1 MANTY
6 TTLEALVARIVD
18 QMTING
24 ANENNGARTQQLLI
38 EIAQSIIAIIGAA
51 PAADGSIH
59 PWDAGLEYV
68 AGQQV
73 IVSHNGYLYLFTGVV
88 NDQGTEPGT
97 DETVWQDLTALILSH
112 VQGTDQALDTGGPN
126 EVTALELRQHLDGDF
141 DTPTLAQVLAAG
153 ERSGANDI
161 GVDANQAIVF
171 RDDASDGRLRLKPVA
186 VTDDNTIYLPDKPG
200 TVALMDDV
208 AAVAAMV
215 DGSLKAPEAF
225 APVGTYPTTFGGVAI
240 SRGDS
245 YRLAAGTMGTRIVD
259 AEDLLVS
266 LVDEPGQ
273 IEANWQVIEG
283 NRVTATQAEAENET
297 SEDLSK
303 VMPPKRWW
311 QAWTR
316 GLSLPAFAAAVRGT
330 LSTGLTSST
339 TPMSPTSSLLVN
351 LGRAMGLIAANTS
364 ALNGK
369 LAKASNLSDLGSA
382 PSARGNLGLKAYAT
396 EDYAEAVVRRVE
408 MEITSPDPVNL
419 GHVVFLNAVG
429 QYGLA
434 TPEAAASQKIG
445 IVSSIN
451 SDKVRV
457 QIYGICSV
465 FSDLNPGTAYY
476 LSPTVP
482 GAITSVRPAAH
493 AIHIGVAM
501 SATQLDLRPELPLPS
516 GSVRL
521 MSDVPGTASAGTDS
535 GLLSK
540 ELEGGGIYEV
550 KVYASVVAG
559 TDAGRV
565 NLWLVTEG
573 AINGF
578 SMISTSASDEVPLQW
593 AQLDLHT
600 APASVDTVTE
610 NQELEYC
617 MSGILFAGPKDT
629 IGLRFGPMADG
640 RDATLKQG
648 TILTWNRIG

>member
-59 PWDAGLEYV
+59 PWDAGLEYI
-68 AGQQV
+68 AGEQV

-88 NDQGTEPGT
+88 SDQGTEPGT

-382 PSARGNLGLKAYAT
+382 PSARGNLGLKAYAIQ
-396 EDYAEAVVRRVE
+396 DYAEALVRRVE
-408 MEITSPDPVNL
+408 ITGADTMSL
-419 GHVVFLNAVG
+419 GKVVVLTSG
-429 QYGLA
+429 GEYKLA
-434 TPEAAASQKIG
+434 TPEASVYQKVG
-445 IVSSIN
+445 IVVSVTDVKI
-451 SDKVRV
+451 RV
-457 QIYGICSV
+457 QNAGICTVFNDLSV
-465 FSDLNPGTAYY
+465 GAAYY
-476 LSPTVP
+476 LKPGDP
-482 GAITSVRPAAH
+482 GAITADRPAAH

-501 SATQLDLRPELPLPS
+501 SANELDLRPELPLPS

-521 MSDVPGTASAGTDS
+521 TSDVPGTLSGGTDS

-578 SMISTSASDEVPLQW
+578 SLLARAGETESPIHW
-593 AQLDLHT
+593 AQTDMHT
-600 APASVDTVTE
+600 APASSETISE
-610 NQELEYC
+610 NQDLEYC
-617 MSGILFAGPKDT
+617 MSGVLVAGPKDI
-629 IGLRFGPMADG
+629 IGLRFGPMNDG